1 MFHDNR
7 RQIIEPEN
15 FKGCDLSDTLLDSKP
30 LLNRIQEN
38 KQRFISK
45 FPFTIDFNK
54 KLNES
59 WVSVQT
65 FMINRCNK
73 LI

>member
-7 RQIIEPEN
+7 RQIIEQEN

-30 LLNRIQEN
+30 FLNRIQEN

-45 FPFTIDFNK
+45 FPFTIDCNK
-54 KLNES
+54 KQKTKNS
-59 WVSVQT
+59 TRVGQCT
-65 FMINRCNK
+65 KNY
-73 LI
+73 